1 MLELG
6 CAVGGNLIP
15 HAARFPEARF
25 VGVDLSQRQ
34 IETGQRRIAALKLS
48 NISLRRESLTD
59 LRPKDGTFDYII
71 CHGVYSWVPA
81 PVREAILRI
90 ARDNLAPTGVAFI
103 SYNVLPG
110 WRLRQTLRDAMALH
124 TPPDQPLRVQ
134 IARSRELLAFLE
146 QHTPAETTWGRIF
159 RSEAAQLRQ
168 SGDYYIAHEF
178 LEQCNEPCSFSEF
191 MRDAEKSRL
200 AYLGEAEVFTMM
212 PENMN
217 PAAAP
222 LLRAMAGDQQVAMEQ
237 HIDIFTGRT
246 FRQSLLAA

>member
-1 MLELG
+1 MWP
-6 CAVGGNLIP
+6 AGG
-15 HAARFPEARF
+15 
-25 VGVDLSQRQ
+25 S
-34 IETGQRRIAALKLS
+34 
-48 NISLRRESLTD
+48 
-59 LRPKDGTFDYII
+59 
-71 CHGVYSWVPA
+71 

-222 LLRAMAGDQQVAMEQ
+222 LLRMGLAIRGSTNSGEGAPAGNMDQPPLSVGSFEGRRCTTVPQSTICSSTLMPILRNASTATVA
-237 HIDIFTGRT
+237 TA
-246 FRQSLLAA
+246 L